1 MLNEKHNEER
11 DTLLEYLN
19 ERKENLRNGLKH
31 VTDTDLKNV
40 MKGQLDTYMNVIAF
54 IMSDGKLR

>member
-1 MLNEKHNEER
+1 MLNEKRNEER

-19 ERKENLRNGLKH
+19 ERKENLRNSLKH